1 MGVEVHPIGRVALRP
16 GGVLRARVG
25 GRADWLSSL
34 AEVTVV
40 GFAIG
45 ATIAIA
51 IGQVPELAVV
61 AAVLV
66 IFLFTSLETL
76 GPSRRRR

>member
-16 GGVLRARVG
+16 GVVLRAP
-25 GRADWLSSL
+25 ADGPAEWLGSL
-34 AEVTVV
+34 VEVMVV

-45 ATIAIA
+45 GTIAIA

-76 GPSRRRR
+76 GPRRR